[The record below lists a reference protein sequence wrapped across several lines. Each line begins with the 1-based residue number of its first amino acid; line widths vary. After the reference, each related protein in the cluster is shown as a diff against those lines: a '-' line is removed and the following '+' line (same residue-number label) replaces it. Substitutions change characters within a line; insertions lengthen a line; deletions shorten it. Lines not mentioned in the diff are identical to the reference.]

1 MMSRDTL
8 KKERTGFTM
17 IPNALI
23 SDSNITGKA
32 KAIYCYLFSRPDD
45 WTFHVT
51 EISNNFKEGRDAIY
65 SAIGELISTG
75 WINKTQVKDESG
87 KFSHNEFEIFAYAR
101 PVSDE
106 AVNGKPVNGEADTN
120 NTDNT
125 NIDITKTD
133 DNKKTSKKELTVVS
147 DEEPR
152 EVAYHLYEKILTVQ
166 PNAKLN
172 PESWIKDI
180 EKAIR
185 LDGRTK
191 YGLIACIDWI
201 YHGGGDFWI
210 PNIMSGNKLRHK
222 YDQMEIQA
230 KRTRQQK
237 ISETDKTIARLA
249 AEGRL

>member
-75 WINKTQVKDESG
+75 WIIKTQVKDESG

-106 AVNGKPVNGEADTN
+106 SVNGKPVNGEADTN

-125 NIDITKTD
+125 NTDITKTD
-133 DNKKTSKKELTVVS
+133 DNKKTSKKEVIELYHKAQQEV
-147 DEEPR
+147 EEKTG
-152 EVAYHLYEKILTVQ
+152 LYDKDFFVCLDAFKQFQEHRRAIKKPVNTTGPFRLLWNQLIEIR
-166 PNAKLN
+166 NAGMSINYALEQMKLN
-172 PESWIKDI
+172 EWQTVKLEYLKGVQSSTTNKDPFGFDN
-180 EKAIR
+180 A
-185 LDGRTK
+185 
-191 YGLIACIDWI
+191 
-201 YHGGGDFWI
+201 
-210 PNIMSGNKLRHK
+210 
-222 YDQMEIQA
+222 
-230 KRTRQQK
+230 
-237 ISETDKTIARLA
+237 
-249 AEGRL
+249 